1 MTLLNGSVSYLQDNW
16 QLKLWA
22 RNMLDEDYAT
32 RGFYFGNDPRDDYA
46 AKAYTQLGEPAVVG
60 LTLDYQF

>member
-1 MTLLNGSVSYLQDNW
+1 
-16 QLKLWA
+16 
-22 RNMLDEDYAT
+22 MLDEDYAT